1 MTAAADTGSFWT
13 CPTCRK
19 HVPSRSPA
27 CRCGYTRQG
36 TTATIADVTV
46 RKVDAPDDPAQSRSW
61 VVWAF
66 VAVVALAVGGYVAAK
81 SPTPNPADSEL
92 AQKLRHRRE
101 APPQQPQVV
110 YIPVPQAPP
119 STPSPPIESPI
130 VSTPVTPSLLKI
142 AIPVSVPVPSATTL
156 SPTVAL
162 ESEMDIRRRLGAEDF
177 ERAMSVVA
185 IKADQADVAW
195 QRFVEGC
202 HKNVTSVT
210 AVAGVA
216 DRQWLVFAG
225 VNVTTSQ
232 WTDACAEA
240 GTFFALVRQVRSGVC
255 VAEDRARQS
264 WVYPGVRRDLRRKYR
279 LDWDG
284 WETAC
289 Q

>member
-1 MTAAADTGSFWT
+1 MIATADTGSFWT
-13 CPTCRK
+13 CPKCRK
-19 HVPSRSPA
+19 HVPSRSLA
-27 CRCGYTRQG
+27 CRCGYDRQG
-36 TTATIADVTV
+36 TTDAIGEVSV
-46 RKVDAPDDPAQSRSW
+46 RKGDAPDSPARSHGW
-61 VVWAF
+61 VVWALVAAAALTVGVY
-66 VAVVALAVGGYVAAK
+66 VAVK

-92 AQKLRHRRE
+92 AQKLRRRRE

-130 VSTPVTPSLLKI
+130 VSTPVTPSFLKL
-142 AIPVSVPVPSATTL
+142 AIPVAVPVPSAATL

-210 AVAGVA
+210 AVAGAA

-232 WTDACAEA
+232 STAACAEA